1 MAKPEIISQM
11 LPVFHQVFDDDEL
24 VIAPATSADD
34 VEGWD
39 SLSHIRLMV
48 AIETVFNVRIRAPEA
63 AKLNNVG
70 ELADLIERKL
80 GSRARQ
86 AEGVAM
92 EG

>member
-1 MAKPEIISQM
+1 MMAKPETIAKM
-11 LPVFHQVFDDDEL
+11 LPVFHEVFDDDTL
-24 VIAPATSADD
+24 VIMPATSAGD

-48 AIETVFNVRIRAPEA
+48 AIESVFDVRIRASEA

-80 GSRARQ
+80 G
-86 AEGVAM
+86 
-92 EG
+92 

>member
-1 MAKPEIISQM
+1 MMAKPETIAKM
-11 LPVFHQVFDDDEL
+11 LPVFHEVFDDDTL
-24 VIAPATSADD
+24 VIMPATSAGD

-48 AIETVFNVRIRAPEA
+48 AIESVFDVRIRASEA

-80 GSRARQ
+80 A
-86 AEGVAM
+86 
-92 EG
+92 

>member
-1 MAKPEIISQM
+1 MANPETISQM
-11 LPVFHQVFDDDEL
+11 LPVFHEVFDDDKL

-80 GSRARQ
+80 GFRARR
-86 AEGVAM
+86 AEGMTM

>member
-1 MAKPEIISQM
+1 MAKPETIAKM
-11 LPVFHQVFDDDEL
+11 LPVFHEVFDDDTL
-24 VIAPATSADD
+24 VIVPATSARD

-48 AIETVFNVRIRAPEA
+48 AIESAFEVRIRASEA

-80 GSRARQ
+80 G
-86 AEGVAM
+86 
-92 EG
+92 

>member
-1 MAKPEIISQM
+1 MMAKPETIARM
-11 LPVFHQVFDDDEL
+11 LPVFHEVFDDDTL
-24 VIAPATSADD
+24 VIAPATTAKD

-48 AIETVFNVRIRAPEA
+48 AIESAFDVRIRASEA

-80 GSRARQ
+80 G
-86 AEGVAM
+86 
-92 EG
+92 

>member
-1 MAKPEIISQM
+1 MAKPETIAKM
-11 LPVFHQVFDDDEL
+11 LPVFHEVFDDDTL
-24 VIAPATSADD
+24 VIMPATSAGD

-48 AIETVFNVRIRAPEA
+48 AIESVFDVRIRASEA

-80 GSRARQ
+80 A
-86 AEGVAM
+86 
-92 EG
+92 

>member
-1 MAKPEIISQM
+1 MAKPETIAKM
-11 LPVFHQVFDDDEL
+11 LPVFHEVFDDDTL
-24 VIAPATSADD
+24 VIGPATSAGD

-48 AIETVFNVRIRAPEA
+48 AIESVFDVRIRASEA

-80 GSRARQ
+80 G
-86 AEGVAM
+86 
-92 EG
+92 

>member
-1 MAKPEIISQM
+1 MMAKPEIISQM
-11 LPVFHQVFDDDEL
+11 LPVFHEVFDDDTV
-24 VIAPATSADD
+24 VIVPATTAKD

-48 AIETVFNVRIRAPEA
+48 AIESAFGVRIRASEA

-80 GSRARQ
+80 G
-86 AEGVAM
+86 
-92 EG
+92 

>member
-1 MAKPEIISQM
+1 MAKPETIAKM
-11 LPVFHQVFDDDEL
+11 LPVFHEVFDDYTL
-24 VIAPATSADD
+24 VIGPATSAGD

-48 AIETVFNVRIRAPEA
+48 AIESVFDVRIRASEA

-80 GSRARQ
+80 G
-86 AEGVAM
+86 
-92 EG
+92 

>member
-1 MAKPEIISQM
+1 MMAKPETIAKM
-11 LPVFHQVFDDDEL
+11 LPVFHEVFDDDAL
-24 VIAPATSADD
+24 VIAPATSAKD

-48 AIETVFNVRIRAPEA
+48 AMESVFDVRIKASEA

-80 GSRARQ
+80 G
-86 AEGVAM
+86 
-92 EG
+92 